1 MKKQILNNNIV
12 LVIKEFEES
21 LKDGWRFVPNKSDL
35 FSSMMGLKELSLYKE
50 EVEINLYSVEDVLD
64 VAYVESYDKVNF
76 FISLQKLILSGWEV
90 DLESIIWCDIGTK
103 RVKVKHPDHPA
114 SKIYSKEE
122 LQEMDFESLKQ
133 IAKIRGCFNR
143 QRSVCVQNILKFQDN
158 KEE

>member
-1 MKKQILNNNIV
+1 MKQILNNNIV

-50 EVEINLYSVEDVLD
+50 DVEIHLYSVEDVLD
-64 VAYVESYDKVNF
+64 IAYVESYDKMNF
-76 FISLQKLILSGWEV
+76 FTCLQKLILSGWEV
-90 DLESIIWCDIGTK
+90 DLESIIWDDIGTK
-103 RVKVKHPDHPA
+103 RVKVKHPNHPA
-114 SKIYSKEE
+114 SKLYSKEE

-143 QRSVCVQNILKFQDN
+143 QRSVLITNVLKFQEGRSD
-158 KEE
+158 